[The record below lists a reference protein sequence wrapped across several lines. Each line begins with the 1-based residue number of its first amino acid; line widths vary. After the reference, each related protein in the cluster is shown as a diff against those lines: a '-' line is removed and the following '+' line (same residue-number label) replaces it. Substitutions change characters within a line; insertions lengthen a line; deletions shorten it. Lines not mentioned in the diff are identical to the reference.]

1 MADQSLPYS
10 RIRQSTPPELVQL
23 LRSSTLSTD
32 AISHHLL
39 HGVSTGSLQPIHFT
53 IWLQLCKSPAAIRLA
68 LAHADSR
75 AVRQAGIKQL
85 GRQLASAR
93 WRETWDGLGG
103 VAGLQDV
110 LRGLPVVEIKQ
121 FVGVVVRAVKGT
133 EDDDDEEGKKKEK
146 REKQQ
151 AVFQL
156 ARALLPA
163 LSLPAS
169 IKSGDDERPVAG
181 FYEPL
186 LQAIPPDAVAA
197 LLSQSLSA
205 GGDNTADAKAQLS
218 LAQRYPSV
226 VQTAIFAAIFSSDS
240 DAQLQK
246 IKPALT
252 ALLYG
257 RISTDASA
265 SEPHFSGSMHF
276 SLELLRRLAAAA
288 EAGQKTHFPPALF
301 LPDLVE
307 PLLRR
312 CRRRRAR
319 VQWRRVLEIV
329 RLAAQYLVCHPDAV
343 PSEGLALPQGRGSFP
358 PGKELLVA
366 WTVRLWA
373 RHPDEDEVG
382 DVLRA
387 LVRLAV
393 PEESSDRAHQS
404 VSMFALDG
412 VAQARRY
419 EFLRLCCR
427 EVGWGDVD
435 VDADLAAERMPTR
448 GWDMALFRWLPAKD
462 AWRLFERAR
471 RCVDGFAKQVGDMD
485 RLRLELLKRRG
496 EKEQV
501 VELVTKRELFSNTSK
516 SMELTVAGIE
526 ECKRKAE
533 MSKAQPDRAAHG
545 KQALLWASLSGS
557 PQVFTEAILWSRRFI
572 RDPVRCS

>member
-10 RIRQSTPPELVQL
+10 RIRRSTPLELVQL
-23 LRSSTLSTD
+23 FRTSTLSPD

-53 IWLQLCKSPAAIRLA
+53 IWLQFCKSPAAIRLA

-121 FVGVVVRAVKGT
+121 FVSVVVRAVKGA
-133 EDDDDEEGKKKEK
+133 DDDDEEGKKDEK
-146 REKQQ
+146 KKQKQ
-151 AVFQL
+151 EAVFQL

-169 IKSGDDERPVAG
+169 VSPSDDEGTATAATRDERPVAG

-186 LQAIPPDAVAA
+186 LQAIPPPAVAA

-205 GGDNTADAKAQLS
+205 GGGDNTADAKAQLS

-252 ALLYG
+252 TLLHG
-257 RISTDASA
+257 RISTDSSA
-265 SEPHFSGSMHF
+265 TEPHFSGSMQF

-288 EAGQKTHFPPALF
+288 EAGQKTQLPPAMF

-329 RLAAQYLVCHPDAV
+329 RLAAQYLTCHPEAAAEAA
-343 PSEGLALPQGRGSFP
+343 PSNGGLALPNGRGSFP
-358 PGKELLVA
+358 AGKEQLLVA

-373 RHPDEDEVG
+373 RHPEEEEVG

-393 PEESSDRAHQS
+393 RVPEGGDRAQQS
-404 VSMFALDG
+404 VSMFALDC
-412 VAQARRY
+412 VRAAARRY

-435 VDADLAAERMPTR
+435 VDADLAVERMPTR
-448 GWDMALFRWLPAKD
+448 GWDMALFRWLPAED
-462 AWRLFERAR
+462 AWKLFERAR
-471 RCVDGFAKQVGDMD
+471 RCVDGFAKQVDMD
-485 RLRLELLKRRG
+485 RLRVELLKRRG

-501 VELVTKRELFSNTSK
+501 VELVTKRKLF
-516 SMELTVAGIE
+516 
-526 ECKRKAE
+526 
-533 MSKAQPDRAAHG
+533 
-545 KQALLWASLSGS
+545 
-557 PQVFTEAILWSRRFI
+557 F
-572 RDPVRCS
+572 

>member
-23 LRSSTLSTD
+23 LRTSTLSTD
-32 AISHHLL
+32 AITHHLL
-39 HGVSTGSLQPIHFT
+39 HGVATGSLQPIHFT
-53 IWLQLCKSPAAIRLA
+53 IWLQFCKSPAAIRLA

-85 GRQLASAR
+85 GRHLASAR
-93 WRETWDGLGG
+93 WRETWDELGG
-103 VAGLQDV
+103 TDGIQDV

-121 FVGVVVRAVKGT
+121 FVSVVVRAVRGA
-133 EDDDDEEGKKKEK
+133 DDAGEEEEKKKKEK
-146 REKQQ
+146 RQKQQ

-169 IKSGDDERPVAG
+169 ISSSDDEGTAAATAAAARDERPVAG

-205 GGDNTADAKAQLS
+205 GGDSADAKAQLS

-226 VQTAIFAAIFSSDS
+226 VQTAIFAPIFSRSD
-240 DAQLQK
+240 DGAAQVSK
-246 IKPALT
+246 MKPALT
-252 ALLYG
+252 ALLHG
-257 RISTDASA
+257 RISTERST
-265 SEPHFSGSMHF
+265 SEPNFSGSMHF
-276 SLELLRRLAAAA
+276 SLSLLRRLAAAA
-288 EAGQKTHFPPALF
+288 EAGHKTLFPPAMF

-312 CRRRRAR
+312 CCRRRAAVR
-319 VQWRRVLEIV
+319 WRRVLEIV
-329 RLAAQYLVCHPDAV
+329 RLAARYLACHPEAAAA
-343 PSEGLALPQGRGSFP
+343 SNGGLALPRGRGSFP
-358 PGKELLVA
+358 AGKEPLLVA

-373 RHPDEDEVG
+373 RHPDECD
-382 DVLRA
+382 DVVRA

-393 PEESSDRAHQS
+393 PEGDRAHRS
-404 VSMFALDG
+404 VSMFALDY
-412 VAQARRY
+412 VAAAARRY
-419 EFLRLCCR
+419 EFLRLCCQ

-435 VDADLAAERMPTR
+435 VDADLAERMPTR
-448 GWDMALFRWLPAKD
+448 GWDMALFRWLPTED
-462 AWRLFERAR
+462 AWKLFERAR
-471 RCVDGFAKQVGDMD
+471 RCVDGFAKQVDVD

-501 VELVTKRELFSNTSK
+501 VELVTKRKLF
-516 SMELTVAGIE
+516 
-526 ECKRKAE
+526 
-533 MSKAQPDRAAHG
+533 
-545 KQALLWASLSGS
+545 
-557 PQVFTEAILWSRRFI
+557 
-572 RDPVRCS
+572 